1 MDHDRMRIGAY
12 IRLFGR
18 PGTDPP
24 PPTWASIR
32 DQALAAEA
40 AGFDLVVLE
49 DAALYPD
56 DAGDVGLWEAMTTAA
71 AIAAAT
77 TRIEIGHAVVNNPY
91 RHPTLV
97 ARCAVTLD
105 EISGGRYRLGIGL
118 GNTPDDYP
126 RLGIDAERRF
136 SRFAEAIQVIH
147 DLLRDGRTSL
157 DGEFYQIPDAELIL
171 RGPRPNGIPIIVA
184 GGKPKMLGLAARYA
198 DEWNW
203 WVAADDSGGRAQ
215 LQALS
220 NEVDVACHEAG
231 RDPASLLR
239 SVDVFSITGP
249 TDSDGVDAL
258 AARLLALGALGFD
271 EVRCDVRAAPGQ
283 GRTDA
288 MAAMS
293 DVVRIVHRG

>member
-1 MDHDRMRIGAY
+1 MRIGAY

-24 PPTWASIR
+24 PPAWASIR
-32 DQALAAEA
+32 DQTLAAEA

-71 AIAAAT
+71 AIAATT
-77 TRIEIGHAVVNNPY
+77 TRIEIGHAVINNPY

-126 RLGIDAERRF
+126 RFGIDADRRF

-147 DLLRDGRTSL
+147 GLLREGRASL
-157 DGEFYQIPDAELIL
+157 DGEFYRVPDAELIL
-171 RGPRPNGIPIIVA
+171 RGPRPTGIPIIVA

-203 WVAADDSGGRAQ
+203 WVVGNGDDGLPG
-215 LQALS
+215 LKELS
-220 NEVDVACHEAG
+220 AEVDAACLEVG
-231 RDPASLLR
+231 RDPASLGR
-239 SVDVFSITGP
+239 SVDVFATDAP
-249 TDSDGVDAL
+249 TSSSQASEL
-258 AARLLALGALGFD
+258 AARLLTYRDVGFN
-271 EVRCDVRAAPGQ
+271 EVRCDVRPRRGES
-283 GRTDA
+283 RVDA
-288 MAAMS
+288 LAAMS
-293 DVVRIVHRG
+293 DVVHLVHEA